1 MLIFKRKIA
10 EQILKRI
17 KNRGLIVILGPRQSG
32 KTTLVKTLLKDL
44 GHDDA
49 YFNCEQSDVRRC
61 FILGET
67 EPLKNLINKRM
78 FVAFDEAQTI
88 PNIGKI
94 LKLFHDT
101 YPEIKI
107 IAIGSSSFDL
117 ANEIR
122 EPLTGRADEFMLYPL
137 SLAEISNTLTIT
149 PELFTDILR
158 FGTYP
163 AVVSAGTTEEKEA
176 EIKRIA
182 TSYLYKDVFTFEAL
196 RNPKNFEDLVTH
208 LATRVGSTVNTS
220 SLAKAIGV
228 APATVENYIRLL
240 EQAFVIKRVY
250 SFSRN
255 YAKELKKAYK
265 IYFIDN
271 GVMNAITSIPESDD
285 NSSLGKN
292 FESLI
297 YTEFIKN
304 DTLLPLPPRIYFWR
318 TSTKLEIDFVRT
330 HGSAIDAYEVKY
342 RRPDA
347 TFTMFRKLYPQATT
361 HIITPNNTLPH
372 CTLPQAQYS

>member
-17 KNRGLIVILGPRQSG
+17 QNQGLIVILGPRQAG

-44 GHDDA
+44 GHTDA
-49 YFNCEQSDVRRC
+49 YFNCEQSDVRQA
-61 FILGET
+61 FKLGDT
-67 EPLKNLINKRM
+67 KPLKQLIGDRAL
-78 FVAFDEAQTI
+78 VAFDEAQTI

-101 YPEIKI
+101 YPKIKI
-107 IAIGSSSFDL
+107 IATGSSSFDL

-137 SLAEISNTLTIT
+137 SLAEISLTLTMT
-149 PELFTDILR
+149 PELFTNLLR

-163 AVVSAGTTEEKEA
+163 AVVAVNTAEEKAA
-176 EIKRIA
+176 EIKKIA
-182 TSYLYKDVFTFEAL
+182 TNYLYKDVFTFEAL
-196 RNPKNFEDLVTH
+196 RNPKNFEDLVIH
-208 LATRVGSTVNTS
+208 LATRVGSTINTS
-220 SLAKAIGV
+220 SLAKTIGV
-228 APATVENYIRLL
+228 APATVENYLRLL

-250 SFSRN
+250 SFARN

-265 IYFIDN
+265 IYFLDN
-271 GVMNAITSIPESDD
+271 GVMNALTAIPESD
-285 NSSLGKN
+285 NHNALGKN

-297 YTEFIKN
+297 YTEFLKG
-304 DTLLPLPPRIYFWR
+304 DTLQSLPPRMYFWR

-330 HGSAIDAYEVKY
+330 QGNVIAAYEVKY
-342 RRPDA
+342 GKPDA
-347 TFTMFRKLYPQATT
+347 TFNYFRKLYPEATT
-361 HIITPNNTLPH
+361 HIITRDNILPH
-372 CTLPQAQYS
+372 CTLPQI

>member
-1 MLIFKRKIA
+1 MLIFKRRIA

-17 KNRGLIVILGPRQSG
+17 KNRGLIVILGPRQAG
-32 KTTLVKTLLKDL
+32 KTTLVKTLLKNL
-44 GHDDA
+44 GHNDA
-49 YFNCEQSDVRRC
+49 YFNCEQSDVRRA
-61 FILGET
+61 FILGDT
-67 EPLKNLINKRM
+67 DALNNLINGRTL
-78 FVAFDEAQTI
+78 VAFDEAQTI

-107 IAIGSSSFDL
+107 IATGSSSFEL

-137 SLAEISNTLTIT
+137 SLAEISDTLTLT
-149 PELFTDILR
+149 PELFSDILR

-163 AVVSAGTTEEKEA
+163 AVVAVNTTEEKEA

-182 TSYLYKDVFTFEAL
+182 TNYLYKDVFTFEAL

-208 LATRVGSTVNTS
+208 LATRVGSTINTS

-240 EQAFVIKRVY
+240 EQAFVIKRIY
-250 SFSRN
+250 SFARN

-265 IYFIDN
+265 IYFLDN
-271 GVMNAITSIPESDD
+271 GVMNALTSIPEHDD
-285 NSSLGKN
+285 NSALGKN
-292 FESLI
+292 FEALI
-297 YTEFIKN
+297 YTEFLKN
-304 DTLLPLPPRIYFWR
+304 DTLHPLPPRTYFWR

-330 HGSAIDAYEVKY
+330 HGYTIDAYEVKY
-342 RRPDA
+342 GKPDA
-347 TFTMFRKLYPQATT
+347 TFTTFKKLYPEATT
-361 HIITPNNTLPH
+361 HIITPGNTLPH
-372 CTLPQAQYS
+372 CTVTQNNQ

>member
-1 MLIFKRKIA
+1 MLIFKRRIA

-17 KNRGLIVILGPRQSG
+17 ESRGLIVILGPRQAG

-44 GHDDA
+44 GYNDA
-49 YFNCEQSDVRRC
+49 YFNCEQSDVRRA
-61 FILGET
+61 FKLGDT
-67 EPLKNLINKRM
+67 EPLKNLINGRTL
-78 FVAFDEAQTI
+78 VAFDEAQTI

-107 IAIGSSSFDL
+107 IATGSSSFEL

-137 SLAEISNTLTIT
+137 SLAEISETLTVT
-149 PELFTDILR
+149 PELFNDFLR

-163 AVVSAGTTEEKEA
+163 AIVAASTAEDKEA

-182 TSYLYKDVFTFEAL
+182 TNYLYKDVFTFESL
-196 RNPKNFEDLVTH
+196 RNPNNFEDLVTH
-208 LATRVGSTVNTS
+208 LATRVGSIVNTS

-250 SFSRN
+250 SFARN
-255 YAKELKKAYK
+255 YAKELKKSYK

-271 GVMNAITSIPESDD
+271 GVMNALTSIPESDD
-285 NSSLGKN
+285 SNALGKN

-297 YTEFIKN
+297 YTEFLKN
-304 DTLLPLPPRIYFWR
+304 DTLHPLPPRTYFWR

-330 HGSAIDAYEVKY
+330 HGNTIDAYEVKY
-342 RRPDA
+342 GRPDA
-347 TFTMFRKLYPQATT
+347 TFTTFRKLYPEATT
-361 HIITPNNTLPH
+361 HIITPTNTLPH
-372 CTLPQAQYS
+372 CTIPETLND

>member
-1 MLIFKRKIA
+1 MLIFKRRIA

-17 KNRGLIVILGPRQSG
+17 KNRGLIIILGPRQAG

-44 GHDDA
+44 GHEDA
-49 YFNCEQSDVRRC
+49 YFNCEQSDVRRA
-61 FILGET
+61 FKLGDT
-67 EPLKNLINKRM
+67 EPLKKLIGTRTL
-78 FVAFDEAQTI
+78 VAFDEAQTV
-88 PNIGKI
+88 PNISKI

-107 IAIGSSSFDL
+107 IATGSSSFDL

-137 SLAEISNTLTIT
+137 SLAEISDTLTIT
-149 PELFTDILR
+149 PELFIDILR
-158 FGTYP
+158 FGAYP
-163 AVVSAGTTEEKEA
+163 AVVVAGNSEEKML

-182 TSYLYKDVFTFEAL
+182 TNYLCKDVFTFEAL

-240 EQAFVIKRVY
+240 EQAYVIKRVY
-250 SFSRN
+250 SFARN

-271 GVMNAITSIPESDD
+271 GVMNALTAIPDRGD

-304 DTLLPLPPRIYFWR
+304 DTLHPFPPRTYFWR

-330 HGSAIDAYEVKY
+330 QGDIIDAYEVKY
-342 RRPDA
+342 GKPDA
-347 TFTMFRKLYPQATT
+347 TFTMFHKLYPEATT

-372 CTLPQAQYS
+372 CTIPDNVK

>member
-1 MLIFKRKIA
+1 MAIFKRRIA

-17 KNRGLIVILGPRQSG
+17 ESRGLIVILGPRQAG

-44 GHDDA
+44 GHSDA
-49 YFNCEQSDVRRC
+49 YFNCEQSDVRRT
-61 FILGET
+61 FKLGDT
-67 EPLKNLINKRM
+67 EPLRNLIGKRTL
-78 FVAFDEAQTI
+78 VAFDEAQTI

-107 IAIGSSSFDL
+107 IATGSSSFEL

-137 SLAEISNTLTIT
+137 SLAEISETLTIT
-149 PELFTDILR
+149 PELFKDLLR

-163 AVVSAGTTEEKEA
+163 AIVAASTSEDKEA

-182 TSYLYKDVFTFEAL
+182 TNYLYKDVFTFEAL
-196 RNPKNFEDLVTH
+196 RNPKNFEDLVTL
-208 LATRVGSTVNTS
+208 LATRVGGIVNTS
-220 SLAKAIGV
+220 SLAKEIGV

-250 SFSRN
+250 SFARN

-271 GVMNAITSIPESDD
+271 GVMNALTSIPKSDNTD
-285 NSSLGKN
+285 ALGKN

-297 YTEFIKN
+297 YTEFIKG
-304 DTLLPLPPRIYFWR
+304 DTLHPLPPRTYFWR

-330 HGSAIDAYEVKY
+330 YGNTIDAYEVKY
-342 RRPDA
+342 GRPDA
-347 TFTMFRKLYPQATT
+347 TFTTFRKLYPEAVT
-361 HIITPNNTLPH
+361 HIITPANTLPH
-372 CTLPQAQYS
+372 CTIPQTLRN

>member
-1 MLIFKRKIA
+1 MLIFKRRIA

-17 KNRGLIVILGPRQSG
+17 NHQGLIVILGPRQAG

-44 GHDDA
+44 GHTDA
-49 YFNCEQSDVRRC
+49 YFNCEQNDVRRA
-61 FILGET
+61 FKLGDT
-67 EPLKNLINKRM
+67 KPLKNLIGERTL
-78 FVAFDEAQTI
+78 VAFDEAQTI
-88 PNIGKI
+88 SNIGKI

-107 IAIGSSSFDL
+107 IATGSSSFDL

-137 SLAEISNTLTIT
+137 SLAEISDTLTLT
-149 PELFTDILR
+149 PELFTNLLR

-163 AVVSAGTTEEKEA
+163 AVVAVSTPEEKEA

-182 TSYLYKDVFTFEAL
+182 TNYLYKDVFTFEAL

-228 APATVENYIRLL
+228 SPATVENYIRLL

-250 SFSRN
+250 SFARN
-255 YAKELKKAYK
+255 YTKELKKAYK
-265 IYFIDN
+265 IYFLDN
-271 GVMNAITSIPESDD
+271 GVMNALTAIPES
-285 NSSLGKN
+285 NNHSALGKN

-297 YTEFIKN
+297 YTEFLKI
-304 DTLLPLPPRIYFWR
+304 DTLESLPPRTYFWR

-330 HGSAIDAYEVKY
+330 HGHIIDAYEVKY
-342 RRPDA
+342 GKPDA
-347 TFTMFRKLYPQATT
+347 TFTTFRKLYPEATT
-361 HIITPNNTLPH
+361 HTITPNNTLPH
-372 CTLPQAQYS
+372 CTIPASTK